1 MVEDRKEE
9 TQVVRLVSRR
19 RKCISATLASCETEE
34 SHEGEER
41 AMPQALTT
49 VPSKIKALSPCLF
62 TDEDLE
68 RAVTTDRSNTSTSV
82 ESLQ

>member
-1 MVEDRKEE
+1 MVEDCKEE
-9 TQVVRLVSRR
+9 TKVVRLIFV
-19 RKCISATLASCETEE
+19 TPASCETEE

-49 VPSKIKALSPCLF
+49 VPSKIKALNPCLF

-68 RAVTTDRSNTSTSV
+68 RAVTTDRSNISTSV
-82 ESLQ
+82 ESFQ

>member
-1 MVEDRKEE
+1 MEDCKEE
-9 TQVVRLVSRR
+9 TKVVRLIFV
-19 RKCISATLASCETEE
+19 TPASCETEE

-49 VPSKIKALSPCLF
+49 VPSKIKALNPCLF

-68 RAVTTDRSNTSTSV
+68 RAVTTDRSNISTSV
-82 ESLQ
+82 ESFQ

>member
-19 RKCISATLASCETEE
+19 RKCISAPPASCETEE

-41 AMPQALTT
+41 AMPQAFDDG
-49 VPSKIKALSPCLF
+49 AF
-62 TDEDLE
+62 Q
-68 RAVTTDRSNTSTSV
+68 NQSTKPMLV
-82 ESLQ
+82 YR